1 MVGLPWLWLLGC
13 SCRRSSRCCVA
24 SRFWGVYVWIWGP
37 ESPITLFVPLDETGP
52 TSSDG
57 RGRAYCA
64 CRPHRDKRVFLTLQT
79 SIGRS
84 VCCGLDSLLFL
95 WTDIPTDIYTMVSRR
110 SAVLAGT
117 VLAAVFLS
125 IVSALQ
131 ATQKGFVMGDV
142 EFASSSTQQ
151 LDKRMSYGELLFSSQ
166 SSSSSFSQPPQPKA
180 GMVAELLDPVAA
192 FQEWKRHHSVQA
204 IQDNPHNRSYIV
216 AGYSCP
222 RQVGVQLNDF
232 LNGLLQAVVTNR
244 TFLYTYTN
252 FGHWWKKGVNTPAIC
267 DRLLLR
273 GEWMPHYETIRDA
286 YQLEPK
292 VAFRNPSNAYD
303 AHNKSVLLE
312 RVDKGLSLFDTAIQH
327 HPVLEPPRMWATAA
341 HTEVW
346 LGLLLLTDKYASAY
360 VGSAYGIE
368 NLAESEIVKR
378 LYSEGPS
385 FLYGMLLSESFQFT
399 SELVQ
404 TVQGDI
410 RIAPSP
416 ENEVSIAVHS
426 RLIKIEQDGSDVTEE
441 VQCLDDILAV
451 VRLRRR
457 GLFRKLLGAEG
468 TKTASLPCSVYIM
481 SDRELTFEGF
491 AKASQVRG
499 CHVVTV
505 TDRGPAQQR
514 VNDTSKTAEH
524 GPFAGVGYFQDLIVA
539 SQARSAIISRGR
551 SSSALLDEMIE
562 YRRCSEAWEQGH
574 KRLPDPIIRC
584 SIGRRIPE
592 IRRREKQKKIVRK
605 IVLWSFFILALIVTF
620 VLGKKQLN

>member
-1 MVGLPWLWLLGC
+1 
-13 SCRRSSRCCVA
+13 
-24 SRFWGVYVWIWGP
+24 
-37 ESPITLFVPLDETGP
+37 
-52 TSSDG
+52 
-57 RGRAYCA
+57 
-64 CRPHRDKRVFLTLQT
+64 
-79 SIGRS
+79 
-84 VCCGLDSLLFL
+84 
-95 WTDIPTDIYTMVSRR
+95 MVSTR
-110 SAVLAGT
+110 SAVAGT
-117 VLAAVFLS
+117 AIAAVVLS
-125 IVSALQ
+125 IISVLQ
-131 ATQKGFVMGDV
+131 ATQQSFVTGDV
-142 EFASSSTQQ
+142 VFPSSTQQ
-151 LDKRMSYGELLFSSQ
+151 LDELMSYGELLFSSSS

-180 GMVAELLDPVAA
+180 GIVAELLDPVAA

-252 FGHWWKKGVNTPAIC
+252 FANWWTQGVNTPAIC
-267 DRLLLR
+267 DRILHR
-273 GEWMPHYETIRDA
+273 GEWMPQYETIRDA
-286 YQLEPK
+286 CQLEPK
-292 VAFRNPSNAYD
+292 VAFRNPSNAYS
-303 AHNKSVLLE
+303 AHNKSVMFE
-312 RVDKGLSLFDTAIQH
+312 RVDKGLSLFDTTH
-327 HPVLEPPRMWATAA
+327 HHHQVLEPPRMWGTGP
-341 HTEVW
+341 TEVW
-346 LGLLLLTDKYASAY
+346 PGLIILTNKYASAY

-378 LYSEGPS
+378 LYREGPS

-410 RIAPSP
+410 RIAPP
-416 ENEVSIAVHS
+416 PDDEVSIAVHS
-426 RLIKIEQDGSDVTEE
+426 RRIKIGQDGSDVSEE

-451 VRLRRR
+451 ARFRRR
-457 GLFRKLLGAEG
+457 GLFQKLLGAE
-468 TKTASLPCSVYIM
+468 TASLPCSVYIM
-481 SDRELTFEGF
+481 SDRELTIKEF
-491 AKASQVRG
+491 AKASQARG

-562 YRRCSEAWEQGH
+562 YGRRTEAWEQGH

-592 IRRREKQKKIVRK
+592 IQRREKQKRSSAK
-605 IVLWSFFILALIVTF
+605 F
-620 VLGKKQLN
+620 